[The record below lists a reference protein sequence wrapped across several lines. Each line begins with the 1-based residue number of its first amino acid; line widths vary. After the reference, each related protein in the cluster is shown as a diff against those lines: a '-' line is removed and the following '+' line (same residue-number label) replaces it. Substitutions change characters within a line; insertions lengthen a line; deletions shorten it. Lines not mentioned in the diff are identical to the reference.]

1 MSSAGAAVPGQTGPA
16 GIESG
21 NDDRIT
27 LDDAARLLF
36 VLRRHAVELLA
47 PDRNGPADGARQPS
61 SVFRA
66 DVLRC
71 RDVHGRGRRYGL
83 SVVCCKRG
91 RGRAEGGMPV

>member
-1 MSSAGAAVPGQTGPA
+1 MPGQTGPA

-71 RDVHGRGRRYGL
+71 RDGLRARQQAALAELVRTSEVLRLYDAKPGTPPEPGR
-83 SVVCCKRG
+83 
-91 RGRAEGGMPV
+91 